1 MSSTA
6 RWIGEPRIYPV
17 NKELSNQK
25 YIDEIEV
32 RMSYRRDCSGG
43 RGFYVTLTPQYIEDH
58 GGYKMVSFDLMQV
71 RTKKLLGCERYSKKS
86 EAEALDILKEFEP
99 YWVSQMASAH
109 DLVLL
114 HDPIHG
120 NW

>member
-6 RWIGEPRIYPV
+6 KWIGEPRIYLV
-17 NKELSNQK
+17 IKDKSEQK
-25 YIDEIEV
+25 WIDEIEV

-43 RGFYVTLTPQYIEDH
+43 RGFYATLTPQHIENH

-71 RTKKLLGCERYSKKS
+71 RTRKILCCERYSKKS
-86 EAEALDILKEFEP
+86 EEEAIEILKEFEP
-99 YWVSQMASAH
+99 YWVAQMASAY